1 MFIKNAFVILKLLV
15 AIILLIIYYF
25 YFFIDVIRNYEKG
38 LTNMAT
44 KQEKLESNLG
54 IEAPSISICLSPI
67 RNLEKVQE
75 MNLTSSFFALQTG
88 SYEHLD
94 NNLIMKDIMEE
105 TSFKLGED
113 FDIEFGD
120 FNPTNSKI
128 SMNKLKLG
136 KQSFSGEN
144 GGSYIDL
151 EEYFSI
157 SLGKCYV
164 LTSDI
169 YVSGGVPLILS
180 IILKNVEKSHPDHV
194 KLIFTSKYD
203 YLGTVNGFW
212 KSLNPLEVRGD
223 FETESVSVDLKESK
237 TNWISECDQD
247 IDLFTCVSQ
256 KAMQFKKSNP
266 DKCEKCVPVM
276 THAFFDI
283 LNETLPFCENLKDEK
298 CNIDLLVLG
307 FNQALTDCKMQC
319 KITEYTAKISK
330 LAWTVNQYG
339 NRSSDIWI
347 LHSSAS
353 RTRTEEYLIYD
364 EIGMIGNV
372 GGSLGLFVGFS
383 FFGAFSDCLDFLR
396 SRNLFKQ

>member
-1 MFIKNAFVILKLLV
+1 MFIKNAFIILKLLV

-44 KQEKLESNLG
+44 KQEKLESELG

-169 YVSGGVPLILS
+169 YVSSGVPLILS

-237 TNWISECDQD
+237 TNWTPI
-247 IDLFTCVSQ
+247 FV
-256 KAMQFKKSNP
+256 
-266 DKCEKCVPVM
+266 
-276 THAFFDI
+276 
-283 LNETLPFCENLKDEK
+283 TL
-298 CNIDLLVLG
+298 I
-307 FNQALTDCKMQC
+307 
-319 KITEYTAKISK
+319 
-330 LAWTVNQYG
+330 
-339 NRSSDIWI
+339 R
-347 LHSSAS
+347 
-353 RTRTEEYLIYD
+353 
-364 EIGMIGNV
+364 
-372 GGSLGLFVGFS
+372 
-383 FFGAFSDCLDFLR
+383 
-396 SRNLFKQ
+396 